1 MNNPPSASEPSL
13 IKKVLYATLKRFGST
28 QVKQRIWDKE
38 FAAGK
43 WNYLDDRNAELFRHR
58 DVVLDVIDRYSEGQ
72 DILDLG
78 CGTGRTG
85 LEIADIYKSYVGVD
99 ISAIAV
105 KTANGLVEQGGTR
118 THKNRYL
125 VSDISSFVPDRKFSV
140 ILFRESLYYFSFHVI
155 QRILRHYAGFVAPQ
169 GVIIVRLHSRE
180 KYRRIIEYVE
190 ENYRVIEH
198 RQQEGGCGIVI
209 VFSVW

>member
-1 MNNPPSASEPSL
+1 
-13 IKKVLYATLKRFGST
+13 
-28 QVKQRIWDKE
+28 VKQSIWDKE

-43 WNYLDDRNAELFRHR
+43 WSYLDDRSADLPR
-58 DVVLDVIDRYSEGQ
+58 DRDIVLDVIDKYSEGQ

-85 LEIADIYKSYVGVD
+85 LEVANGYRSYLGID

-105 KTANGLVEQGGTR
+105 KKANELVEQDGTR

-125 VSDISSFVPDRKFSV
+125 VADISRFIPDGAFSV
-140 ILFRESLYYFSFHVI
+140 ILFRESLYYFSFRVV
-155 QRILRHYAGFVAPQ
+155 QMILRHYAGFVAPR

-180 KYRRIIEYVE
+180 KYKRIIRHVE
-190 ENYRVIEH
+190 ENFRVIE
-198 RQQEGGCGIVI
+198 RRPQKGGDGIVI